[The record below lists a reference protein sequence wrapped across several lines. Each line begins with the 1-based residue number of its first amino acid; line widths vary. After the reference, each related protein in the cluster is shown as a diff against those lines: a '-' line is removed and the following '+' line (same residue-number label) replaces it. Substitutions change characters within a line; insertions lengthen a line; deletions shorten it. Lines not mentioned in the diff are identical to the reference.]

1 MNRLKFVLFY
11 NDMTL
16 IYLTI
21 AEFFYEIL
29 AHSGQFLDDGS
40 IYTAHYYVILEQ
52 LRVKTSSSHQN

>member
-1 MNRLKFVLFY
+1 
-11 NDMTL
+11 MTL
-16 IYLTI
+16 SYLTI

-52 LRVKTSSSHQN
+52 LRVKTSSSQQN

>member
-52 LRVKTSSSHQN
+52 VRVKKSSSQQN

>member
-11 NDMTL
+11 NNMTL

-52 LRVKTSSSHQN
+52 LRVKTSSSQQN

>member
-52 LRVKTSSSHQN
+52 LRVKTSSSQQN

>member
-11 NDMTL
+11 NNMTL

-29 AHSGQFLDDGS
+29 AHSGQSLDDGS

-52 LRVKTSSSHQN
+52 LKSENIF

>member
-40 IYTAHYYVILEQ
+40 IYTAHYVILEQ

>member
-11 NDMTL
+11 NNMTL

-21 AEFFYEIL
+21 AEFFHEIL

-52 LRVKTSSSHQN
+52 LRVKTSSSQQN

>member
-11 NDMTL
+11 NNMTL

-40 IYTAHYYVILEQ
+40 ILHCTLLCYFRTTQSENIF
-52 LRVKTSSSHQN
+52 